1 MSYNDELYH
10 WGIKGMKWGIRRFQK
25 KDGTLTALGKKRKRD
40 DDDAPSKPKS
50 IKDMSDAEL
59 RAETARLNLEQ
70 QYLTAKSNVER
81 LNPRQLSM
89 GEKFANTFKNKV
101 VPELTNVGTRLIGQY
116 MEKKGKELLGLS
128 DGDSL
133 DSLRKEVEKLKLTKQ
148 KKEITDQ
155 LNGKKKDKG
164 DNQSK
169 KDKNNNQQNNQSKKD
184 KNNNQQNNQPKK
196 DDTTVQ
202 PKKSESS
209 SSGIGVKG
217 DKWVKSAPA
226 QKTSNESTPAPKS
239 PAKPGFSP
247 SNSNSQSVHRVFM
260 DHYSGYKYSNSAATS
275 VNKLLNSGYSMSS
288 LEKMNG
294 GKRVGTGKTATT
306 NIVNSGWSMRGL
318 EDLEKYGFRR

>member
-226 QKTSNESTPAPKS
+226 QKTSNESKS
-239 PAKPGFSP
+239 ARP
-247 SNSNSQSVHRVFM
+247 SLS
-260 DHYSGYKYSNSAATS
+260 DIA
-275 VNKLLNSGYSMSS
+275 NSGYRMKNTDYIENRGYDYGFKFANRTSRAVSKLSDSGYTMSK
-288 LEKMNG
+288 LETLSGEKKTNL
-294 GKRVGTGKTATT
+294 GKTHLSD
-306 NIVNSGWSMRGL
+306 IINSGWKMTKLDDIETRGYR
-318 EDLEKYGFRR
+318 K

>member
-40 DDDAPSKPKS
+40 DGDDEPRKPKS
-50 IKDMSDAEL
+50 VKDMSDAEL
-59 RAETARLNLEQ
+59 RAETNRLNLEQ

-101 VPELTNVGTRLIGQY
+101 VPELTNVGTRLLGQY
-116 MEKKGKELLGLS
+116 VEKRGKQLLGLS
-128 DGDSL
+128 DDDSL
-133 DSLRKEVEKLKLTKQ
+133 AGLKKEVEKLKLTKEKTEIQ
-148 KKEITDQ
+148 KYLE
-155 LNGKKKDKG
+155 NGGKKDKG
-164 DNQSK
+164 
-169 KDKNNNQQNNQSKKD
+169 NNQSKKD
-184 KNNNQQNNQPKK
+184 KNNNNQSNKQKNNDQKNDAQSNKDSGSKPKT
-196 DDTTVQ
+196 DTSSK
-202 PKKSESS
+202 PKTDTK
-209 SSGIGVKG
+209 
-217 DKWVKSAPA
+217 P
-226 QKTSNESTPAPKS
+226 ESTPAPKS

-294 GKRVGTGKTATT
+294 GKLVGTGKTATT

-318 EDLEKYGFRR
+318 DDLEKYGFRR